1 MSKYLGDFS
10 PSKTV
15 RFYFNTHDSTGA
27 SVTLA
32 DSPAIT
38 VYKDDGTDQSDTG
51 VTLTVDFDL
60 GTASPGLVGLH
71 LVEIDTSADG
81 TFYSAGSDFSV
92 VLTSGTVDGIS
103 VVPRALRSFS
113 INNRS
118 PLRPTVADRTL
129 DVTAT
134 GEAGIDFANIG
145 SPTTMVNLSGTT
157 IATTQKVDVE
167 TIKTQAVVC
176 GAGVTIGAYVGNATA
191 AIAVNGSGYVTYA
204 NAAPPSAA
212 DVVTALGTGS
222 TLTACLTA
230 TGFSTHSAA
239 DVAAL
244 VLATPAN
251 KLATDT
257 SGYVTFANASIAT
270 VTDLT
275 NLPAITTDW
284 LTADGVKADA
294 VTKIQTG
301 LSTYDGSDTS
311 GTTTLLSRVV
321 GTIATGTHYPQSGDT
336 YAFNKSITLV
346 GVVNAV
352 TNNGQFSL
360 TSTDLSTNDSDY
372 VGMWLVFTAGNNKG
386 ILRRIGAYTGSTKTV
401 QFTGSGLLGAFPQTV
416 QADDSW
422 QILAGS
428 P

>member
-118 PLRPTVADRTL
+118 PLRPTVADRAL

-167 TIKTQAVVC
+167 TI
-176 GAGVTIGAYVGNATA
+176 
-191 AIAVNGSGYVTYA
+191 
-204 NAAPPSAA
+204 
-212 DVVTALGTGS
+212 
-222 TLTACLTA
+222 
-230 TGFSTHSAA
+230 
-239 DVAAL
+239 
-244 VLATPAN
+244 
-251 KLATDT
+251 
-257 SGYVTFANASIAT
+257 
-270 VTDLT
+270 
-275 NLPAITTDW
+275 
-284 LTADGVKADA
+284 
-294 VTKIQTG
+294 
-301 LSTYDGSDTS
+301 
-311 GTTTLLSRVV
+311 
-321 GTIATGTHYPQSGDT
+321 
-336 YAFNKSITLV
+336 
-346 GVVNAV
+346 
-352 TNNGQFSL
+352 
-360 TSTDLSTNDSDY
+360 
-372 VGMWLVFTAGNNKG
+372 
-386 ILRRIGAYTGSTKTV
+386 
-401 QFTGSGLLGAFPQTV
+401 
-416 QADDSW
+416 
-422 QILAGS
+422 
-428 P
+428 